1 MAMTANTVAYAYQGD
16 SGGGL
21 LANLAGGG
29 PTILTNAPPV
39 GVAPI
44 TGNESAYEWDPTI
57 QPGGTF
63 LISTDQQ
70 FNVVIAV
77 PEPSTLSLLLW
88 RLVWDGSLAPRGG
101 VSVSVRSRQRD
112 GCRLPAGTSG
122 QNTSKLKWCPS

>member
-1 MAMTANTVAYAYQGD
+1 MTANTVAYAYQGD
-16 SGGGL
+16 FGGSL

-39 GVAPI
+39 GIAPI

-70 FNVVIAV
+70 FNVVSAV
-77 PEPSTLSLLLW
+77 PEPSTLSLLLLGAGLGW
-88 RLVWDGSLAPRGG
+88 IACA
-101 VSVSVRSRQRD
+101 SRRRKRVGQE
-112 GCRLPAGTSG
+112 PAA
-122 QNTSKLKWCPS
+122 